1 MPVVKNKSIR
11 IGMLGTCAILVD
23 GQLISGVPS
32 SFYKIAAFLLLSGRQ
47 ESVSRQRLRSI
58 LWSEDGDAERAAAN
72 LRRSIARIRELQA
85 GLGFSLIQSNFN
97 TVYLNKTANVSWDL
111 RDYLRT
117 LSSGNP
123 MGEYPG
129 ELLAD
134 LKNTGPDFE
143 DWLAEQRAMLRS
155 RHIDRL
161 AEELTR
167 NGTSPSNRSGQLALA
182 QKILTVDP
190 CNEEAYRLLMLDA
203 ADHNNLARLEQ
214 IYQKCEAE
222 MKREL
227 GVSISSETRKL
238 YANLVSALTG

>member
-1 MPVVKNKSIR
+1 MPVAKNKSIH

-23 GQLISGVPS
+23 GQIISGVPS
-32 SFYKIAAFLLLSGRQ
+32 SFYKIGAFLLLSGRK
-47 ESVSRQRLRSI
+47 ESVPRQRLRAI
-58 LWSEDGDAERAAAN
+58 LWSEAGEAERAAAN
-72 LRRSIARIRELQA
+72 LRRSIARIRELQTT
-85 GLGFSLIQSNFN
+85 LGFSLIQSNFN
-97 TVYLNKTANVSWDL
+97 TVYLSKSPHVSWDL
-111 RDYLRT
+111 WDYMRVLEGG
-117 LSSGNP
+117 SA

-134 LKNTGPDFE
+134 LQNTGPDFE

-161 AEELTR
+161 AEELSR
-167 NGTSPSNRSGQLALA
+167 NGLSANNRSEQLALA
-182 QKILTVDP
+182 QKILAVDP

-203 ADHNNLARLEQ
+203 ADHSNLARLEQ